1 MHIGLSRPPTPPHP
15 LPDVDGALVARL
27 AEEHGFEAIF
37 YGEHPITPVG
47 DPGQSVH
54 SKGVPFFQDTL
65 VMLARASAVTSRI
78 TLGAGVFL
86 IPIHQPV
93 MFAKHLASLDYYS
106 GGRLVIGAG
115 VGWSRVEIEVMGGNF
130 DRRWGQTREAI
141 EVMKALWTQ
150 DVAEY
155 HGEFFDVPPV
165 SLYPKPA
172 SKPWP
177 PFLLPGP
184 MLKAMITGEEGGEQ
198 LDSEEFLRSFRRI
211 ARFADGWFP
220 ARMGPAAM
228 RSGPPVIAEGRRI
241 LARLCEEAGRNPSEL
256 QTTVLLR
263 TQVHDGDLIWPEL
276 VSRDVLR
283 AYEDVGVERCV
294 VTIPTITSEEHAR
307 EVVERMAEALL

>member
-15 LPDVDGALVARL
+15 IPDVDGAVVARV
-27 AEEHGFEAIF
+27 AEECGFESIF

-54 SKGVPFFQDTL
+54 SLGVPFFQDTL

-78 TLGAGVFL
+78 KLGAGVFL

-93 MFAKHLASLDYYS
+93 MFAKHLASLDFYS
-106 GGRLVIGAG
+106 GGRLIIGAG

-130 DRRWGQTREAI
+130 DRRWAQTREAI
-141 EVMKALWTQ
+141 EVMQRLWT
-150 DVAEY
+150 DEVAEY

-165 SLYPKPA
+165 TLYPKPA

-184 MLKAMITGEEGGEQ
+184 QLQAMISGEDGGEI
-198 LDSEEFLRSFRRI
+198 LDTEPYLTAFRRI
-211 ARFADGWFP
+211 VRYADGWLP
-220 ARMGPAAM
+220 ARMGTDAM
-228 RSGPPVIAEGRRI
+228 KSGPPVIAEGRRI
-241 LARLCEEAGRNPSEL
+241 LKRLCEEAGRDPAQL

-263 TQVHDGDLIWPEL
+263 TQIHDGDMNWPEL
-276 VSRDVLR
+276 VGRDVLKR
-283 AYEDVGVERCV
+283 YEDIGVERCI
-294 VTIPTITSEEHAR
+294 VTIPTLTDEDKVR
-307 EVVERMAEALL
+307 TVVERMATELL

>member
-15 LPDVDGALVARL
+15 IPDVDGAVVALL
-27 AEEHGFEAIF
+27 AEECGFESIF

-78 TLGAGVFL
+78 RLGAGVFL

-93 MFAKHLASLDYYS
+93 MFAKHLASLDFYS
-106 GGRLVIGAG
+106 GGRLIIGAG

-141 EVMKALWTQ
+141 EVMKALWTHE
-150 DVAEY
+150 VAEY
-155 HGEFFDVPPV
+155 RGEFFNVPPV
-165 SLYPKPA
+165 SLFPKPA

-184 MLKAMITGEEGGEQ
+184 MLRAMISGEEGGED
-198 LDSEEFLRSFRRI
+198 LESEEILRSFRRI
-211 ARFADGWFP
+211 VRFADGWLP
-220 ARMGPAAM
+220 ARMGNEAM
-228 RSGPPVIAEGRRI
+228 RSGPPVIARGRRI
-241 LARLCEEAGRNPSEL
+241 LARLCNEAGRDPAEL

-263 TQVHDGDLIWPEL
+263 TQVHDGDLAWPEL

-283 AYEDVGVERCV
+283 AYEDVGVERV
-294 VTIPTITSEEHAR
+294 IVTIPTITGEAHAR